1 MAEQNDVEQVML
13 ALGRDAKAAA
23 PALATSNDD
32 TRNKALRGAAAALR
46 ARTAAILEANETDV
60 VAAKARGL
68 SAAMV
73 DRLQLDAKRVEGIAA
88 GLEAIANL
96 ADPIGKVDKEWMMP
110 GVRGRNR
117 SIKKKKDEAGKTRL
131 NTSSHFDRVDVIDS
145 TAAPRKTHNEPPN
158 ALLYSSMD
166 CVQYHAIRMKPA
178 RSTTRGCTLSG
189 CACRWA

>member
-117 SIKKKKDEAGKTRL
+117 CIKKKKDEAGKT
-131 NTSSHFDRVDVIDS
+131 S
-145 TAAPRKTHNEPPN
+145 
-158 ALLYSSMD
+158 
-166 CVQYHAIRMKPA
+166 
-178 RSTTRGCTLSG
+178 
-189 CACRWA
+189 